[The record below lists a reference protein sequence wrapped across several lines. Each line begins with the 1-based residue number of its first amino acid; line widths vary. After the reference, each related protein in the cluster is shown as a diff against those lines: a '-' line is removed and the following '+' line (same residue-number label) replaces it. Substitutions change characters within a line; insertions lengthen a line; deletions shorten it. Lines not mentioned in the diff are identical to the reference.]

1 MERKL
6 LVTVDGSVY
15 SANTLRYLSRLFED
29 LDEVFLHLLCV
40 VPCTVSAAGR
50 DWLDDLDLISSMS
63 PGSRKQYAAAKRYM
77 NEAVLQL
84 GRRGVN
90 PQQVSTQ
97 VQLARTGVAGDI
109 LDVARKGLYDALI
122 IGRRGLTKLEEMV
135 MGSISDRI
143 LKKCNDVP
151 IWVVDGQVNSRK
163 FLLPVDGSF
172 HSLKA
177 ADHLGFILK
186 DNPYA
191 EVTLFHSEAM
201 FSQKYTLDPE
211 QCRQLFGDVCDYILG
226 NSPDSHF
233 LGPEQLLVN
242 SGFPAEK
249 IQRLTTSKGVHPSRQ
264 IIRQAL
270 IDDFGTIVMG
280 RRSGATKKGFLGSV
294 SAKVM
299 AMAEDV
305 SVWIVS

>member
-15 SANTLRYLSRLFED
+15 SANTLRYLSRLFQD
-29 LDEVFLHLLCV
+29 LDEVFFHLLCV
-40 VPCTVSAAGR
+40 VPCTISAAGR
-50 DWLDDLDLISSMS
+50 DWLDDLDLLSSLS

-84 GRRGVN
+84 GRRGIE
-90 PQQVSTQ
+90 PQQVTTQ
-97 VQLARTGVAGDI
+97 IQLARTGVANDI
-109 LDVARKGLYDALI
+109 LALASQGLYDALI
-122 IGRRGLTKLEEMV
+122 IGRRGLTRLEEMV
-135 MGSISDRI
+135 MGSVSDQI
-143 LKKCNDVP
+143 LKKCNNLPV
-151 IWVVDGQVNSRK
+151 WVVDGQVNSRK

-186 DNPYA
+186 HNPYA
-191 EVTLFHSEAM
+191 EVTLFHSRAM
-201 FSQKYTLDPE
+201 FSRKQTPDPE
-211 QCRQLFGDVCDYILG
+211 QCRQLFGNACDFLLD
-226 NSPDSHF
+226 NRPDSHF
-233 LGPEQLLVN
+233 HGPEQLLLN
-242 SGFPAEK
+242 SGFPADR
-249 IQRLTTSKGVHPSRQ
+249 IHRLTTDKGVHPSRQ

-270 IDDFGTIVMG
+270 IDGFGTIVMG
-280 RRSGATKKGFLGSV
+280 RRSGKEKKGFLGSV

>member
-29 LDEVFLHLLCV
+29 LDQVFLHLLCV
-40 VPCTVSAAGR
+40 VPCTLSAAGR
-50 DWLDDLDLISSMS
+50 DWLDDLELMSSMS
-63 PGSRKQYAAAKRYM
+63 PASRKQYAAARRYM
-77 NEAVLQL
+77 NEAVMQL
-84 GRRGVN
+84 GRRGIS
-90 PQQVSTQ
+90 PQQITTQ
-97 VQLARTGVAGDI
+97 VQLSRTGVADDI
-109 LDVARKGLYDALI
+109 LTVARQGLYDALI
-122 IGRRGLTKLEEMV
+122 IGRRGLTRLEEMV
-135 MGSISDRI
+135 MGSVSERI
-143 LKKCNDVP
+143 LKKCTDVP
-151 IWVVDGQVNSRK
+151 IWVVDGQVNSRR

-191 EVTLFHSEAM
+191 EVTLFHSESM
-201 FSQKYTLDPE
+201 FSHKQTLDPE
-211 QCRQLFGDVCDYILG
+211 QCRQLFGNACDFLLD
-226 NSPDSHF
+226 NRPDSHF
-233 LGPEQLLVN
+233 HGPEQLLLN

-249 IQRLTTSKGVHPSRQ
+249 IRRLTTSKGVHPSRQ

-280 RRSGATKKGFLGSV
+280 RRGGEEKKGFLGSV

-299 AMAEDV
+299 AMAADV
-305 SVWIVS
+305 SVWLVG